1 MPGQAPD
8 IERLR
13 YEANHWAREDDP
25 ARALAAYLEHCQRP
39 FNRTKIEVMAGM
51 LPAELGGQ
59 TVLDYGCGAGS
70 FTVLCA
76 RRGAHVVA
84 VDAEAAVLRTAA
96 HYARLAGVAERCR
109 FVESEAFARRPPS
122 ETFDVIV
129 AKDVIEHVADD
140 QSLLRDF
147 ARRQRAGGC
156 LLVSTQSALS
166 LTFLVEGL
174 FFRVWRG
181 EAGWCGWDPTHLR
194 FYTPRS
200 LGRKLRA
207 AGYRPTEEPAF
218 VVRLANKPGT
228 LARTAE
234 KVAKARINIRS
245 AYATTAGRS
254 SAVVITVG
262 SPAKARKILR

>member
-1 MPGQAPD
+1 MPGRAPD
-8 IERLR
+8 VERLR
-13 YEANHWAREDDP
+13 YEATHWARDDDP
-25 ARALAAYLEHCQRP
+25 GRALASYLELCQRP
-39 FNRTKIEVMAGM
+39 FNCTKIEVMARM
-51 LPAELGGQ
+51 LPTELEGR

-76 RRGAHVVA
+76 RRGARVLA

-96 HYARLAGVAERCR
+96 HHARLAGVAERCR
-109 FVESEAFARRPPS
+109 FVDSDEFANRPPS
-122 ETFDVIV
+122 EDFDVIV
-129 AKDVIEHVADD
+129 AKDVIEHVPDD
-140 QSLLRDF
+140 QRLLNDF

-207 AGYRPTEEPAF
+207 AGYRPRRRHGFYIVPYRILTYVLLFRRWIELPALRYVDLWLGGRF
-218 VVRLANKPGT
+218 PFNLFGWDVAVLAER
-228 LARTAE
+228 A
-234 KVAKARINIRS
+234 
-245 AYATTAGRS
+245 
-254 SAVVITVG
+254 
-262 SPAKARKILR
+262 